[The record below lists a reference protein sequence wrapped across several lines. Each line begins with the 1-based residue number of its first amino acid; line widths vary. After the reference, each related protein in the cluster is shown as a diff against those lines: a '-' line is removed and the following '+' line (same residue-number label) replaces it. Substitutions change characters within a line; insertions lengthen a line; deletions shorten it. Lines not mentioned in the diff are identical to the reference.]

1 MGTFLKICG
10 LLIAFAGIYGIY
22 KPTWLANQKT
32 GEVPSRVAIFFGCLF
47 GSIML
52 FFASGLFTKNTVE
65 VAEVKAQL

>member
-1 MGTFLKICG
+1 MTIDQNRLEQARKIA
-10 LLIAFAGIYGIY
+10 LDVY